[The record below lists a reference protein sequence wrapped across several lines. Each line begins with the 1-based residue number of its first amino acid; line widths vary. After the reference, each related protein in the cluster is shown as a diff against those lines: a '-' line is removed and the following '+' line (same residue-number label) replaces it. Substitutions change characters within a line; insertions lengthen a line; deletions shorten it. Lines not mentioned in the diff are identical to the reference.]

1 MLWILKQKFSFLE
14 FLCKSFFILL
24 LSLFISFN
32 IFAAP
37 LNVSGLQ
44 TVSDSQ
50 IYDSVSITANG
61 LTVDE
66 NGSVTSNGNVA
77 VSGTGTMTV
86 SGSISGKQLN
96 NGINNIDVTS
106 VTISGNGSFTNI
118 TNGTKATITISEKGT
133 LNLTGNL
140 ANTGNFTNSGTINM
154 TGGADAGSATTISGY
169 GTSSK
174 KVQGNFN
181 IAGGFVKAAEDFNVD
196 ADAVFS
202 VKTDS
207 TFDAEKNFNNDG
219 VVNVE
224 GNLNVAQNFNNN
236 SIFNVSSGITDIKGN
251 FVNNTGGGFVSI
263 TGGEVSVGGSFTNSG
278 TVNVGS
284 NLSVG
289 QDFTN
294 NSIFNITAGK
304 TDVKGSITNAG
315 GGNLS
320 ISRGELSVGTNL
332 DNSGNVL
339 IGNNGSL
346 SVSTDLNNNKTFNI
360 VGGNVNVTNDFI
372 NNTDGVVKLSD
383 SNLTIGGKLQNSGN
397 MNISNSNLNITGNF
411 INNSNFTSDASSS
424 LNVADVTNDN
434 DGIFNISGEFN
445 GETFNN
451 INGTLNIDGATASA
465 VLKTLLNGSFK
476 NPSDVNIKN
485 GASLTVDDLGNSVNS
500 NINIEN
506 GSLNVNDTFS
516 NMNGN
521 INIFEN
527 GSLNLSGDLLN
538 EDGVI
543 TNNGTI
549 NMVGGT
555 SRADATRIMGWGT
568 ETTKV
573 NGNLNIS
580 GFVNVSLAY
589 GDSFNTDETANI
601 VIDNTGS
608 LYVNGDFNN
617 AGELLASGADINVN
631 GDFTNTGS
639 LSLNQGS
646 SNISIGGIF
655 NSGDGAIGGNINL
668 TLNTKSDGSIF
679 INADTANIDANS
691 KLTVDFSKMDK
702 LSYLLLGPGYNLISS
717 NNGITG
723 NFDLSNISTT
733 ELPEWIDVETI
744 VSGNDVILQFKLNY
758 KATQFTAGKSY
769 NQRSVGAFLFDALKN
784 SWIKD
789 VNNNDNPLVDFVNT
803 LLVNKSETDV
813 INTLE
818 SLTLNTAKS
827 VVSILQTNNN
837 TFNSTIVRNVSREI
851 SDISSAAVFNFNT
864 SPSMYDQRLND
875 APINMQLDAMLRFTE
890 NDVMNDNNTDMGKK
904 INAIRRKFNKG
915 RVVKKSDDKNKDA
928 GSESENSEVVSTK
941 DVIKTDPLKSYN
953 NVWVDVIQNSVARD
967 ATVNFNKFNFNTM
980 GIVAGFERKNE
991 YKTSSSDFA
1000 KYSYGFAV
1008 GTSKSVSQDDE
1019 KQDALSYY
1027 NMDGSNLNAAI
1038 YGTWGLKDSL
1048 VTGILSYGQSNF
1060 RQQRDIMFTDTAMKE
1075 SATADVK
1082 SNFISLYGEYKHNVM
1097 KNLNMKAFGNAV
1109 FVYQNAFEESSDS
1122 SRMPTLGVKK
1132 TSYND
1137 LRLGYGVEYVQP
1149 FVTPSEKYII
1159 IPSFAITY
1167 SYNFAN
1173 NPVEFETYFLSIG
1186 ADKTFMQYSD
1196 DRDANI
1202 LSFEAGLSWGKIVGS
1217 PIVARVNYSYDIL
1230 DRAVSHNISFKLL
1243 KAF

>member
-1 MLWILKQKFSFLE
+1 
-14 FLCKSFFILL
+14 
-24 LSLFISFN
+24 
-32 IFAAP
+32 
-37 LNVSGLQ
+37 
-44 TVSDSQ
+44 
-50 IYDSVSITANG
+50 
-61 LTVDE
+61 
-66 NGSVTSNGNVA
+66 
-77 VSGTGTMTV
+77 
-86 SGSISGKQLN
+86 
-96 NGINNIDVTS
+96 
-106 VTISGNGSFTNI
+106 
-118 TNGTKATITISEKGT
+118 
-133 LNLTGNL
+133 
-140 ANTGNFTNSGTINM
+140 
-154 TGGADAGSATTISGY
+154 
-169 GTSSK
+169 
-174 KVQGNFN
+174 
-181 IAGGFVKAAEDFNVD
+181 
-196 ADAVFS
+196 
-202 VKTDS
+202 
-207 TFDAEKNFNNDG
+207 
-219 VVNVE
+219 
-224 GNLNVAQNFNNN
+224 
-236 SIFNVSSGITDIKGN
+236 
-251 FVNNTGGGFVSI
+251 
-263 TGGEVSVGGSFTNSG
+263 
-278 TVNVGS
+278 
-284 NLSVG
+284 
-289 QDFTN
+289 
-294 NSIFNITAGK
+294 
-304 TDVKGSITNAG
+304 
-315 GGNLS
+315 
-320 ISRGELSVGTNL
+320 
-332 DNSGNVL
+332 
-339 IGNNGSL
+339 
-346 SVSTDLNNNKTFNI
+346 
-360 VGGNVNVTNDFI
+360 
-372 NNTDGVVKLSD
+372 
-383 SNLTIGGKLQNSGN
+383 

-617 AGELLASGADINVN
+617 AGNIISAGVSVDNGASLNIDGNFNNSGTVNANNSNFVVVDNFTNSGTGNIDITNGVANTGSFNNAGELLASGADINVN

-702 LSYLLLGPGYNLISS
+702 LAYLLLGPGYNLISS

-733 ELPEWIDVETI
+733 ELLEWIDVETI

-864 SPSMYDQRLND
+864 SPSVYDQSLND